1 MSELDEALTMLVDAE
16 DRIDELNAELAAAT
30 ETIRTLQDRLGDTE

>member
-16 DRIDELNAELAAAT
+16 DRIDELTAALNEIS
-30 ETIRTLQDRLGDTE
+30 ETIRHVLHRGEA